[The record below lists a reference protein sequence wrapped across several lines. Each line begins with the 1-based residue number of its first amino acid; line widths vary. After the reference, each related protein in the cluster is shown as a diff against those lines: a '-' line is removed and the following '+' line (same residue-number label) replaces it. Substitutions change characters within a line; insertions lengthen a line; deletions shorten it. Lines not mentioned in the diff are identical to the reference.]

1 VAVRQWHLALMLAV
15 DLRDKRKRSFVDL
28 GKSTGTKMLLKPL
41 LEYLTPI
48 SVFGFAGVFFSRE
61 FLFHE
66 NQPIYQTTPNPCG
79 FA

>member
-1 VAVRQWHLALMLAV
+1 VAARQWHLALMLSV
-15 DLRDKRKRSFVDL
+15 ILRDKRKRSCGDL

-48 SVFGFAGVFFSRE
+48 SVFGFAGVFSRE

-66 NQPIYQTTPNPCG
+66 NQPIYQTTPNTSS